1 MKKILSLIL
10 VLVLALGVFVACGP
24 ATPETPDPETP
35 AESTYTLSIAVDEGL
50 NTVSKG
56 GVTVIA
62 LALVTDADGKIVA
75 ARFDS
80 VQPKF
85 ALNAEGTDMVAVDRV
100 DTKVELGDAYT
111 GMSDSWKDEAAA
123 FEAFLVGK
131 TAAEI
136 AAMQFVVDGA
146 DAGLVAGC
154 TMKSSMP
161 TFQALIAK
169 AAAYERKVTFSTS
182 ETVTLGLAMDAKV
195 SGTVADGGKIGIDFA
210 AVAFAGYK
218 VAATMLDSAEGT
230 YTLEIA
236 DGTDKAGNPTKSLNV
251 TLKQY
256 KGTKNEQGDNYD
268 IYAPMP
274 SGRWYAQAQAFANTT
289 VGKTAAELNDLSTEK
304 IEGSCSI
311 STAGY
316 KATIVRAAGY
326 AR

>member
-1 MKKILSLIL
+1 MKKIIAL
-10 VLVLALGVFVACGP
+10 VLVLTLSLFAFASCGNKDKGNNNDN
-24 ATPETPDPETP
+24 TNTDK
-35 AESTYTLSIAVDEGL
+35 TYTLSIAVDEGL
-50 NTVSKG
+50 GTVSKG
-56 GVTVIA
+56 GATVIA

-85 ALNAEGTDMVAVDRV
+85 ALNADKTDMVAVNRV

-136 AAMQFVVDGA
+136 AALEFVVDGA

-161 TFQALIAK
+161 TFKALIAK

-182 ETVTLGLAMDAKV
+182 ETVTLGLAIDAKV
-195 SGTVADGGKIGIDFA
+195 SGSVAEGGKVNAEFA
-210 AVAFAGYK
+210 AVAFAGDK
-218 VAATMLDSAEGT
+218 VAACMIDSAEGK
-230 YTLEIA
+230 YDLAIA
-236 DGTDKAGNPTKSLNV
+236 DGKLSV
-251 TLKQY
+251 TLNQY
-256 KGTKNEQGDNYD
+256 KGTKNEQGDAYD
-268 IYAPMP
+268 AYSPMA
-274 SGRWYAQAQAFANTT
+274 SGRWYAQAQTFANTA
-289 VGKTAAELNDLSTEK
+289 VGKTAADLANLSTDA
-304 IEGSCSI
+304 ITGCSI
-311 STAGY
+311 YTGGY
-316 KATIVRAAGY
+316 KAAIVRAAGY